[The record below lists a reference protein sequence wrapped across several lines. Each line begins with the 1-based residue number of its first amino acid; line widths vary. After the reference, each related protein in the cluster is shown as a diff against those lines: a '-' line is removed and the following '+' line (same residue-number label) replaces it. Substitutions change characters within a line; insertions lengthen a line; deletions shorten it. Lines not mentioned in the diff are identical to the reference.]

1 MIAWSNALL
10 ILGLLSKYY
19 ATFYSALITQSL
31 IILISQGG
39 SYETQYNLRHMSGIF
54 VSLHFRSNW
63 LLKVSP
69 ELPLPLPAPNPCF
82 PNIHSIQSPENISPQ
97 RHCIL
102 YMYKQNSGGKSKL
115 EYNPAGSIAWQFK
128 MISNIKYKKI

>member
-54 VSLHFRSNW
+54 MSLHFKSN
-63 LLKVSP
+63 LAS
-69 ELPLPLPAPNPCF
+69 
-82 PNIHSIQSPENISPQ
+82 
-97 RHCIL
+97 
-102 YMYKQNSGGKSKL
+102 
-115 EYNPAGSIAWQFK
+115 
-128 MISNIKYKKI
+128 

>member
-39 SYETQYNLRHMSGIF
+39 SYETQYNLRHMSGNLCLCI
-54 VSLHFRSNW
+54 SDQIW

-69 ELPLPLPAPNPCF
+69 ELPLPLPAPNQCF

-97 RHCIL
+97 SKTL
-102 YMYKQNSGGKSKL
+102 YFVYV
-115 EYNPAGSIAWQFK
+115 
-128 MISNIKYKKI
+128 